1 MLRPMTLRPLAL
13 AACLTVLAGCTT
25 TVEPQTP
32 ATDRGANAGTE
43 ATETSERDGMA
54 ELVERLGL
62 TSTQQEKIEAIRDR
76 LVERTRSADA
86 QRLAFQDAIVG
97 AIDACDSDYARLRI
111 EGRRMID
118 SGNGAKPAILDAINE
133 FHAVLT
139 PEQRKRLIEPML
151 ERSAER
157 RERTDDEGFA
167 AMGSKLDLGIGQI
180 LKMAK
185 RARTRITLSRSD
197 RDELRDRFEE
207 SAERFMGPR
216 FDAHTEPLAQE
227 PLVEHVVQFIFDLAA
242 VVLPVLEER
251 QCDVAADFA
260 RERLADDGA
269 EDSKTK

>member
-1 MLRPMTLRPLAL
+1 
-13 AACLTVLAGCTT
+13 
-25 TVEPQTP
+25 
-32 ATDRGANAGTE
+32 
-43 ATETSERDGMA
+43 MA
-54 ELVERLGL
+54 ELAERLGL

-207 SAERFMGPR
+207 SAERFMSPR
-216 FDAHTEPLAQE
+216 FDAHAEPLAQE

>member
-1 MLRPMTLRPLAL
+1 MTLRPLAL

-54 ELVERLGL
+54 ELAERLGL

-167 AMGSKLDLGIGQI
+167 
-180 LKMAK
+180 
-185 RARTRITLSRSD
+185 
-197 RDELRDRFEE
+197 
-207 SAERFMGPR
+207 
-216 FDAHTEPLAQE
+216 
-227 PLVEHVVQFIFDLAA
+227 
-242 VVLPVLEER
+242 
-251 QCDVAADFA
+251 
-260 RERLADDGA
+260 
-269 EDSKTK
+269 